1 MRKRLKG
8 FEETWS
14 RNAKKLEQNKNKKK
28 KTGLFAD
35 TW

>member
-14 RNAKKLEQNKNKKK
+14 RNAKKSEQNKNKK